1 VKVKTSQNAQ
11 GTRIMT
17 AIRALFARL
26 LPAAPQYADIAV
38 GNMTD
43 SHLRRTGLSKAE
55 ILHRTFSGLS
65 TCN

>member
-1 VKVKTSQNAQ
+1 
-11 GTRIMT
+11 MT

-43 SHLRRTGLSKAE
+43 SHLGRTGLSKAE